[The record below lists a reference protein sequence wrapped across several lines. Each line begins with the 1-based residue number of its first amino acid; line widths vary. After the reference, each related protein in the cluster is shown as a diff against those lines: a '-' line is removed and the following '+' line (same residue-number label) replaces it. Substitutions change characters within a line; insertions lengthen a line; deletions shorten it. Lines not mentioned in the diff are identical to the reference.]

1 MILQNGAIALRQTE
15 TTASASEG
23 EPIYVMYQSVA
34 RQMQQMATATVCD

>member
-15 TTASASEG
+15 TTASASG